1 MHLQNNMLE
10 GQLQTVQTIAKQ
22 RLGKRLAP
30 STAWRWIKRGVA
42 GGRIRLQALQCGGR
56 WYTTIEAF
64 DQFLSDQTAAA
75 FKEEQKSDSPSQCDD
90 DSLRA
95 NGIL

>member
-1 MHLQNNMLE
+1 MNPQNETLV

-22 RLGKRLAP
+22 RLGKRVAP
-30 STAWRWIKRGVA
+30 STAWRWIKRGVV

-75 FKEEQKSDSPSQCDD
+75 FEEEQKSDSQAQCDD
-90 DSLRA
+90 D
-95 NGIL
+95 